1 MQAIL
6 LGATGLTGNY
16 LLELL
21 LNDSCFDKVVVF
33 TRKKLTINHS
43 KIEEHL
49 VDLLDLSKEANVFQ
63 GDVVFCCI
71 GTTKSKTPNREDYY
85 KIDYGIPVEAARLAK
100 QNGISKLIVVSALGA
115 NEKSRLFYNRIKGEM
130 QRDIL
135 SFNLPKTY
143 ILQPSLIIGDR
154 KEKRVGENVAKVVM
168 KAIDFITPDIYKAI
182 HGKIIAKAMLVLTF
196 NDFEKAIIP
205 SNEIKKISNQYDSF
219 EESK

>member
-6 LGATGLTGNY
+6 LGATGLTGSY

-21 LNDSCFDKVVVF
+21 LNDSRFDKVIVF
-33 TRKKLTINHS
+33 TRKKLTINHL

-49 VDLLDLSKEANVFQ
+49 VDLLDLSKEANLFQ

-100 QNGISKLIVVSALGA
+100 QNGISKFIIVSALGA

-130 QRDIL
+130 QRDVL

-154 KEKRVGENVAKVVM
+154 KEKRVGENIAKVVM
-168 KAIDFITPDIYKAI
+168 KAIDFITPDTYKAI
-182 HGKIIAKAMLVLTF
+182 HGKIIAKTMLVLTF

-205 SNEIKKISNQYDSF
+205 SDEIKKISNQYDSF